1 MRRESS
7 LLVKQQA
14 VRPLRP
20 GVHYSGFVLLAKGS
34 FKKYVRSIL
43 PVFDPPFSELVALVS
58 YASLSKKGSA
68 TLMTGVGVKREKRIN
83 FFVK

>member
-20 GVHYSGFVLLAKGS
+20 GVQYSGFVLLAKGS
-34 FKKYVRSIL
+34 FNKISVFIL
-43 PVFDPPFSELVALVS
+43 KNLILKSDKNLTL
-58 YASLSKKGSA
+58 SLA
-68 TLMTGVGVKREKRIN
+68 ILKRQFHQE
-83 FFVK
+83 